1 MPGIQMK
8 NETPI
13 EINEAI
19 TRILNQHFGVTI
31 DNNSLKDFDTFS
43 AMVDCGIKKVT
54 NVVFER
60 ELN

>member
-1 MPGIQMK
+1 MK